1 MHSPS
6 NNLLLCINNIIISLL
21 QNFTYSSCY
30 IWAARSA
37 LNKFKRWLWFGGSSN
52 SPIHSLV
59 KQKIENVK
67 SMLLHLFTIFETLS
81 LKKSLVPRSSQLVL
95 EELSGSSVRHQI
107 VKFTQPNISEDLDA
121 CAKLC
126 VRNFFPALHVDD
138 DKYKSKV
145 IECLQNMRKRF
156 SERTIFQIVVS

>member
-1 MHSPS
+1 
-6 NNLLLCINNIIISLL
+6 
-21 QNFTYSSCY
+21 
-30 IWAARSA
+30 
-37 LNKFKRWLWFGGSSN
+37 
-52 SPIHSLV
+52 
-59 KQKIENVK
+59 
-67 SMLLHLFTIFETLS
+67 MLLHLFTIFETLS

-121 CAKLC
+121 CAELC